1 MRLDMHV
8 HTYLSP
14 DCILTPDVIIKTCL
28 KKNINGI
35 AATDHNTIK
44 GAVELKSLAPFLVII
59 GEEIKTARGEV
70 IGYFLEEEIQAG
82 IDIEETISRI
92 KRQGGIVCIPH
103 PFDKIRKSRVS
114 PSVIDKVLNQIDLI
128 EVYNSR
134 NLLTSSNRIANEY
147 AKRHKKLPCVGSDA
161 HLKCEIGGA
170 YIEIDHFDN
179 PKQFLQN
186 LASAKFITNRSG
198 LWVHLVTKFI
208 KFTKKNGPLIA
219 H

>member
-8 HTYLSP
+8 HTYFSS
-14 DCILTPDVIIKTCL
+14 DCILTPNVIIKTCL
-28 KKNINGI
+28 KKNIDGV

-59 GEEIKTARGEV
+59 GEEIKTAQGEV
-70 IGYFLEEEIQAG
+70 IGYFLEEEISAG
-82 IDIEETISRI
+82 MGVEETISRI
-92 KRQGGIVCIPH
+92 KKQGGVVCIPH
-103 PFDKIRKSRVS
+103 PFDKIRKSRIN
-114 PSVIDKVLNQIDLI
+114 PSVMDRVIDQINLI

-134 NLLTSSNRIANEY
+134 NLFPSSNRIASEY

-161 HLKCEIGGA
+161 HLKYEIGGA

-186 LASAKFITNRSG
+186 LASAKLVTNRSG

-208 KFTKKNGPLIA
+208 KFTKKNNSPIE
-219 H
+219 